1 MITNDPSPRSE
12 IGSALVPMLG
22 LCTVVLVTGALSV
35 AESVFAPL
43 AFGLF
48 VIAIVWPLQKRL
60 QVGLPRLLALAL
72 TMAATILVV
81 VVFTLL
87 IAWAAGRVGR
97 FIVSDAAR
105 LQALYG
111 SITAWLEGHG
121 IALAGL
127 WTDYFSV
134 DQLIRLAQRVTAGLN
149 SAVTFSVVVFIYVLL
164 GLLEVDDARLKLGAW
179 RHGKMGEVLLAGST
193 ETAIK
198 LRRYML
204 VRTLMSAVTGLLVWA
219 FARLTGLPL
228 AAEWGVTAFALNFIP
243 FIGPFIATVFPTL
256 FAMAQFEVVADG
268 RSSFSRVSTSSNSW
282 WEATW
287 SRGSWATRFRS
298 HPSSFYSRSFSG
310 PIFGASREP
319 SLAFRSS
326 SRFLR
331 FASGIL
337 LRAGSSIF
345 SANHRKITPLSDQG
359 ERCAP
364 ARTIRDSRQH
374 RRRDCERRNTCP
386 DHPSRPSQAT
396 VPRRQGRRH
405 RLRSSRCGD
414 GRA

>member
-1 MITNDPSPRSE
+1 MTAAGRKLRLSTVITNDPSPRSE

-35 AESVFAPL
+35 AELVLAPL

-60 QVGLPRLLALAL
+60 QVTLPRLLALAL

-81 VVFTLL
+81 VAFTLL

-193 ETAIK
+193 ETCHQAPA
-198 LRRYML
+198 LYARQDPDECHDGSSGLGVRAAYRATPCRRVGRHC
-204 VRTLMSAVTGLLVWA
+204 VRTQLHPVYRPIYRDCLSNPVRDGAV
-219 FARLTGLPL
+219 R
-228 AAEWGVTAFALNFIP
+228 
-243 FIGPFIATVFPTL
+243 
-256 FAMAQFEVVADG
+256 VVADG
-268 RSSFSRVSTSSNSW
+268 
-282 WEATW
+282 
-287 SRGSWATRFRS
+287 GLRFRLS
-298 HPSSFYSRSFSG
+298 QRHPIRG
-310 PIFGASREP
+310 GKLPGAAVR
-319 SLAFRSS
+319 
-326 SRFLR
+326 
-331 FASGIL
+331 G
-337 LRAGSSIF
+337 
-345 SANHRKITPLSDQG
+345 
-359 ERCAP
+359 
-364 ARTIRDSRQH
+364 
-374 RRRDCERRNTCP
+374 
-386 DHPSRPSQAT
+386 
-396 VPRRQGRRH
+396 
-405 RLRSSRCGD
+405 
-414 GRA
+414 

>member
-1 MITNDPSPRSE
+1 MTAARRKLRLSIVITNDPSPRSE

-97 FIVSDAAR
+97 FIVSDVAR

-256 FAMAQFEVVADG
+256 FAMAQFESWQMVVFVFACLNVIQFVVG
-268 RSSFSRVSTSSNSW
+268 SYLEPRFVGNALSISPFVVLFSVFFWTYLWGLAGAFIGVPIVIAILTFCER
-282 WEATW
+282 
-287 SRGSWATRFRS
+287 
-298 HPSSFYSRSFSG
+298 HPSARWVVDL
-310 PIFGASREP
+310 FGKP
-319 SLAFRSS
+319 
-326 SRFLR
+326 
-331 FASGIL
+331 
-337 LRAGSSIF
+337 
-345 SANHRKITPLSDQG
+345 P
-359 ERCAP
+359 
-364 ARTIRDSRQH
+364 
-374 RRRDCERRNTCP
+374 
-386 DHPSRPSQAT
+386 
-396 VPRRQGRRH
+396 
-405 RLRSSRCGD
+405 
-414 GRA
+414 